1 MSAGTSKVPRHRRSV
16 AVADD
21 PVADARE
28 ADLRYVCDAR
38 PGISRLRRGRG
49 FEYRDARGQPLE
61 DADTRARIRALAIP
75 PAWTDVWICPDP
87 RGHLQA
93 TGRDAR
99 GRKQYRYHPRW
110 REVRDANKYERM
122 VPFGRALPRIRAR
135 AERDLARPGLPR
147 EKVLAAVVQLLD
159 TTLIRVGNDGYARDN
174 GSYGLTTMRRR
185 HATVVGST
193 IEFRFR
199 GKSGKRHRVVVHDRR
214 LARVVKRCH
223 ELPGQELFGYLGDD
237 DEPHDVGST
246 DVNEYLREISGK
258 DFTAKDFRTWAGTV
272 SMACALGE
280 FDAIDSVAE
289 GKRNIVRAI
298 EQVADTLGNTPA
310 VCRRCYVHPAVLE
323 GYLDGSMRRALRRTG
338 PHGGSRHALRPE
350 ESAVLDLLRKGQ
362 GNGR

>member
-1 MSAGTSKVPRHRRSV
+1 M
-16 AVADD
+16 
-21 PVADARE
+21 
-28 ADLRYVCDAR
+28 
-38 PGISRLRRGRG
+38 
-49 FEYRDARGQPLE
+49 
-61 DADTRARIRALAIP
+61 AIP

-99 GRKQYRYHPRW
+99 RRKQYRYHPRW

-135 AERDLARPGLPR
+135 TERDLARPGLPR

-237 DEPHDVGST
+237 DEPHDVGSA
-246 DVNEYLREISGK
+246 DVNAYLREISGK

-272 SMACALGE
+272 SMACALRA
-280 FDAIDSVAE
+280 FDTIGSEAE

-323 GYLDGSMRRALRRTG
+323 AYLDGSIEEAWGRTG
-338 PHGGSRHALRPE
+338 PHVGSRGGLRPE
-350 ESAVLDLLRKGQ
+350 ESAVLGLLQNSEGS
-362 GNGR
+362 GR